1 MGPLAALA
9 AGGAFA
15 QISTSGPTRLVDV
28 IQVDEHDNQADV
40 TMVFGCSMR
49 FVTNLPANEG
59 REVQIQLAPLADC
72 RVSPFSQAPSEIPP
86 FSGGTNIVTGAR
98 VESLAPGQ
106 ITVTLTFAKK
116 ERFVIAQGIDPRGL
130 RLRLLDR
137 TRGSVRVLGGSGG
150 PEDAVSNFAINL
162 DSQPAPF
169 PPAAMELAHDRLK
182 VPAFVSEIVVDG
194 VKWYRLR
201 VGPIDRRSEADR
213 LLNLALQD
221 YPRAWLAIGDDAVT
235 SDASSAAAQPP
246 LPPVEHIG
254 SDAALPPEQ
263 QRQLLADARAA
274 MSAHNYPEAIALL
287 TKLQRQPEF
296 PDRAR
301 AQELLGLARERS
313 GELAHAKAEY
323 EEYLRRY
330 PHGEAAERIEFRLKT
345 LRAAEAKART
355 GREVGA
361 EAQRWQISGGFAQMF
376 RYDGTRVTNGP
387 TPTPTNVPPA
397 ADTTQDSAIFTDV
410 DFLVRRR
417 GETFDWMGRLSAG
430 YDKTFAADGT
440 SLSDPTR
447 VSLASIEALDKPL
460 GVLAR
465 VGRQVNNTAGIL
477 GTFDGVF
484 LSWQFK
490 PSWAIEAAA
499 GYPVDLL
506 TVAPQTERRFESL
519 ALLYAP
525 RSAHWDASLFAISQE
540 YDGVKDRQGVGF
552 EGRYLAAHA
561 SLVALLDY
569 DTFYHS
575 LNTASL
581 LATLLLPARWTV
593 SLDAERRSSP
603 ILTTGNALIG
613 QPFTSLTGLQQTLTL
628 EQIYQAARDRT
639 PTASNYSFTATKPL
653 GQRFTFTAVASATQ
667 TSATPASFGVNA
679 QPATSLLFNY
689 QAQLYAS
696 NLWTKGDFNVAT
708 FTHGNTEI
716 GRIDALSFTSRFPVG
731 GAWRLAPRFTVER
744 LNEETD
750 GSSQTSYIPSALLDW
765 QRGNKL
771 LQLEVGGELGSR
783 EAFLQLANGQFVQTQ
798 KTTRYY
804 ASLSYRLSFQN

>member
-235 SDASSAAAQPP
+235 SDASSATAQAP

-301 AQELLGLARERS
+301 AQELLGLARSAPASWRTPRRNTRS
-313 GELAHAKAEY
+313 TCAV
-323 EEYLRRY
+323 
-330 PHGEAAERIEFRLKT
+330 I
-345 LRAAEAKART
+345 RT
-355 GREVGA
+355 
-361 EAQRWQISGGFAQMF
+361 
-376 RYDGTRVTNGP
+376 
-387 TPTPTNVPPA
+387 
-397 ADTTQDSAIFTDV
+397 
-410 DFLVRRR
+410 VRRR
-417 GETFDWMGRLSAG
+417 S
-430 YDKTFAADGT
+430 
-440 SLSDPTR
+440 
-447 VSLASIEALDKPL
+447 
-460 GVLAR
+460 
-465 VGRQVNNTAGIL
+465 
-477 GTFDGVF
+477 
-484 LSWQFK
+484 
-490 PSWAIEAAA
+490 
-499 GYPVDLL
+499 
-506 TVAPQTERRFESL
+506 
-519 ALLYAP
+519 
-525 RSAHWDASLFAISQE
+525 
-540 YDGVKDRQGVGF
+540 
-552 EGRYLAAHA
+552 
-561 SLVALLDY
+561 
-569 DTFYHS
+569 
-575 LNTASL
+575 
-581 LATLLLPARWTV
+581 
-593 SLDAERRSSP
+593 
-603 ILTTGNALIG
+603 
-613 QPFTSLTGLQQTLTL
+613 
-628 EQIYQAARDRT
+628 
-639 PTASNYSFTATKPL
+639 
-653 GQRFTFTAVASATQ
+653 
-667 TSATPASFGVNA
+667 
-679 QPATSLLFNY
+679 
-689 QAQLYAS
+689 
-696 NLWTKGDFNVAT
+696 
-708 FTHGNTEI
+708 
-716 GRIDALSFTSRFPVG
+716 
-731 GAWRLAPRFTVER
+731 
-744 LNEETD
+744 
-750 GSSQTSYIPSALLDW
+750 GSSS
-765 QRGNKL
+765 G
-771 LQLEVGGELGSR
+771 
-783 EAFLQLANGQFVQTQ
+783 
-798 KTTRYY
+798 
-804 ASLSYRLSFQN
+804 

>member
-1 MGPLAALA
+1 MRRSSAERRLRWLVMGPLAALA
-9 AGGAFA
+9 AGGAVA

-28 IQVDEHDNQADV
+28 IQVDDHDNQADV

-106 ITVTLTFAKK
+106 ITLTLTFAKK

-169 PPAAMELAHDRLK
+169 PPAAIELAHDRLK
-182 VPAFVSEIVVDG
+182 VPAFVSEVVVDG
-194 VKWYRLR
+194 VTWYRLR

-235 SDASSAAAQPP
+235 SDASAAAQPP
-246 LPPVEHIG
+246 LPAVEHIG
-254 SDAALPPEQ
+254 SDPALPPEQ
-263 QRQLLADARAA
+263 QRQLLTDARAA

-355 GREVGA
+355 GRDVGA

-387 TPTPTNVPPA
+387 TPTPSNVPTA

-484 LSWQFK
+484 LSWQFR

-525 RSAHWDASLFAISQE
+525 RSAHWDCSLFAISQQ

-561 SLVALLDY
+561 SLVALVDY

-581 LATLLLPARWTV
+581 LGTVQLPAYWSL
-593 SLDAERRSSP
+593 SLDAERRNAP
-603 ILTTGNALIG
+603 VLTTSNALIG
-613 QPFTSLTGLQQTLTL
+613 QPVTTLSSLQDSLTL

-639 PTASNYSFTATKPL
+639 SSASNY
-653 GQRFTFTAVASATQ
+653 
-667 TSATPASFGVNA
+667 N
-679 QPATSLLFNY
+679 
-689 QAQLYAS
+689 
-696 NLWTKGDFNVAT
+696 
-708 FTHGNTEI
+708 
-716 GRIDALSFTSRFPVG
+716 
-731 GAWRLAPRFTVER
+731 
-744 LNEETD
+744 
-750 GSSQTSYIPSALLDW
+750 
-765 QRGNKL
+765 
-771 LQLEVGGELGSR
+771 
-783 EAFLQLANGQFVQTQ
+783 
-798 KTTRYY
+798 
-804 ASLSYRLSFQN
+804 

>member
-1 MGPLAALA
+1 MRRSSAERRLRWLVIGPLATLA

-15 QISTSGPTRLVDV
+15 QISTSAPTRLVDV
-28 IQVDEHDNQADV
+28 IQVDEKDNQADV

-106 ITVTLTFAKK
+106 ITLTLTFAKK

-169 PPAAMELAHDRLK
+169 PPAAIELAHDRLK

-235 SDASSAAAQPP
+235 SDASAAAQAP
-246 LPPVEHIG
+246 LPAVEHIG
-254 SDAALPPEQ
+254 SDPALPPEQ
-263 QRQLLADARAA
+263 QRQLLTDARTA

-330 PHGEAAERIEFRLKT
+330 PHGEAAERVEYRLKI

-355 GREVGA
+355 GREVGGT
-361 EAQRWQISGGFAQMF
+361 ESELWQVSGGFAQMF
-376 RYDGTRVTNGP
+376 RYDGIRVT
-387 TPTPTNVPPA
+387 
-397 ADTTQDSAIFTDV
+397 
-410 DFLVRRR
+410 
-417 GETFDWMGRLSAG
+417 
-430 YDKTFAADGT
+430 DG
-440 SLSDPTR
+440 
-447 VSLASIEALDKPL
+447 A
-460 GVLAR
+460 
-465 VGRQVNNTAGIL
+465 NT
-477 GTFDGVF
+477 
-484 LSWQFK
+484 
-490 PSWAIEAAA
+490 
-499 GYPVDLL
+499 
-506 TVAPQTERRFESL
+506 
-519 ALLYAP
+519 
-525 RSAHWDASLFAISQE
+525 
-540 YDGVKDRQGVGF
+540 
-552 EGRYLAAHA
+552 
-561 SLVALLDY
+561 
-569 DTFYHS
+569 
-575 LNTASL
+575 
-581 LATLLLPARWTV
+581 
-593 SLDAERRSSP
+593 
-603 ILTTGNALIG
+603 
-613 QPFTSLTGLQQTLTL
+613 
-628 EQIYQAARDRT
+628 
-639 PTASNYSFTATKPL
+639 
-653 GQRFTFTAVASATQ
+653 
-667 TSATPASFGVNA
+667 
-679 QPATSLLFNY
+679 
-689 QAQLYAS
+689 
-696 NLWTKGDFNVAT
+696 
-708 FTHGNTEI
+708 
-716 GRIDALSFTSRFPVG
+716 
-731 GAWRLAPRFTVER
+731 
-744 LNEETD
+744 
-750 GSSQTSYIPSALLDW
+750 
-765 QRGNKL
+765 
-771 LQLEVGGELGSR
+771 
-783 EAFLQLANGQFVQTQ
+783 
-798 KTTRYY
+798 
-804 ASLSYRLSFQN
+804 